1 MAKPGKPEDRLKSS
15 YLTTRLPA
23 RILGGDELT
32 ASALISSPWTRSPAR
47 MRFKTLVQQSIERG
61 TQQAGYL
68 FAVLY
73 ADLDRFAVVNDS
85 LGKEAGDELLAEV
98 TRRLRGC
105 LPEGDHVVR
114 LREDEY
120 LVFLDRVRD
129 FTSLQERM
137 DKLNNTLRPVF
148 R

>member
-1 MAKPGKPEDRLKSS
+1 
-15 YLTTRLPA
+15 
-23 RILGGDELT
+23 
-32 ASALISSPWTRSPAR
+32 

-105 LPEGDHVVR
+105 LPEGDDVVR

-120 LVFLDRVRD
+120 LVFLDHSLNFTLWYEDEENRRGLERVT
-129 FTSLQERM
+129 FSL
-137 DKLNNTLRPVF
+137 P
-148 R
+148 